1 MKKQELIEQLNTAK
15 TLTSTVDIDKMIEM
29 IKQLE
34 TPTTITAELGSEIV
48 TRIERCLD
56 YNCGDLVDKKNAEFQ
71 FGYNGREVELVS
83 VDIELDNIMEHI
95 TSIIDEYVVL
105 EDDEDDGCGPSEDSI
120 MQSVN
125 TGLGLNN

>member
-15 TLTSTVDIDKMIEM
+15 TLTSTVDIDKMIEL

-34 TPTTITAELGSEIV
+34 QPTTITPELGSEIV
-48 TRIERCLD
+48 SRIERCLD
-56 YNCGDLVDKKNAEFQ
+56 YNNENLVDKQNAEFQ

-83 VDIELDNIMEHI
+83 VDIELDTIMEHI

-105 EDDEDDGCGPSEDSI
+105 EDEEEEKPTEE
-120 MQSVN
+120 
-125 TGLGLNN
+125 